1 MTLSAGTRLG
11 PYEILAPLG
20 AGGMGEVYRAR
31 DTRLGREVAVK
42 VLPERFAEDA
52 GALSRFERE
61 AKALAALSHPN
72 LLAIH
77 DFGREGSV
85 AYAVTE
91 LLEGETLRQRLTGR
105 ELPWRDAVEIAAAIA
120 DGLAAA
126 HSRGVIHRDLKPEN
140 VFLTSHGTVKILDFG
155 LARRERVV
163 PSGEESHS
171 PTLTQQTEPGSVMG
185 TPGYMAPEQLSGA
198 PGDARSDMF
207 SLGCVLYETL
217 SGRRAFP
224 GRTGAESM
232 AAILR
237 DTPPEL
243 AQLGKSVPA
252 DFDRIVARC
261 LEKDPEKRFQSA
273 RDLAFALRGV
283 GRQSRVS
290 VAPTPRKARRRRGRI
305 AVLPLRNLSA
315 DPEQDYFVDGV
326 TEALISDLAKISSLH
341 VISRTTAMAYRG
353 STKTLPQIAL
363 ELDVDTIVEGSVA
376 RSGQRIRITAQLIK
390 ASTDTPLWADDFDRD
405 LRDMLS
411 LQGEIARTIA
421 TQIKAKLTPE
431 ERVRLSTARAVDPQA
446 HEAYLKGRFYWNK
459 RPMGISTG
467 IEYFRQAIAIDP
479 TYAAPYAGLADSY
492 ATLGSWE
499 NGTLPPKAGFE
510 KAKAA
515 ASKALELDP
524 KLSDAHNSL
533 AYTHLHYDWDW
544 RTSEKEFRRA
554 IELNPGNT
562 DALHWYSHFLTAMSQ
577 HEDSLAATNQGLQ
590 LSPLDPTLNFH
601 LAWAHYLARKPD
613 LCIAQS
619 KKGIELDLHP
629 FWFHFFLGWGYEQG
643 GMYPEAIEALGEA
656 VKRSKESPV
665 TIWVLAHAY
674 AVGGRTAEA
683 NRLLENLVE
692 SSRQKYIPPYEIGMV
707 HLGLGEK
714 DRAFEWFQKAFEE
727 RSGWMAYLK
736 VDPRLDRVRSD
747 PRLADLMRRVG
758 FQN

>member
-1 MTLSAGTRLG
+1 MRLG
-11 PYEILAPLG
+11 PYEILAVLG

-31 DTRLGREVAVK
+31 DTRLDREIAIK
-42 VLPERFAEDA
+42 VLPERFAEDPA
-52 GALSRFERE
+52 ALSRFERE

-85 AYAVTE
+85 AFAVTE
-91 LLEGETLRQRLTGR
+91 LLEGETLRQRLTEKR
-105 ELPWRDAVEIAAAIA
+105 LPWREAVEIGAAIA

-140 VFLTSHGTVKILDFG
+140 VFLTSHGMVKILDFG
-155 LARRERVV
+155 LARREPVA
-163 PSGEESHS
+163 PAAGETQS
-171 PTLTQQTEPGSVMG
+171 PTATQQTEAGVVMG
-185 TPGYMAPEQLSGA
+185 TASYMAPEQVSGM
-198 PGDARSDMF
+198 PGDARSDIF
-207 SLGCVLYETL
+207 SFGCVLHEML
-217 SGRRAFP
+217 SGRRCFS
-224 GRTGAESM
+224 GRSGAEIM
-232 AAILR
+232 AAVLR
-237 DTPPEL
+237 DPPPD
-243 AQLGKSVPA
+243 LGESVKGLPA
-252 DFDRIVARC
+252 DLGRIVARC
-261 LEKDPEKRFQSA
+261 LQKQAEQRFQSA

-283 GRQSRVS
+283 GPESGTSPQ
-290 VAPTPRKARRRRGRI
+290 PTPRKVRGKRGRI

-326 TEALISDLAKISSLH
+326 TEALISDLAKIRSLH
-341 VISRTTAMAYRG
+341 VISRTTAMAYKG
-353 STKTLPQIAL
+353 SAKTLPQIAL
-363 ELDVDTIVEGSVA
+363 ELNVDTIVEGSVA
-376 RSGQRIRITAQLIK
+376 RSGQRVRITAQLIK
-390 ASTDTPLWADDFDRD
+390 AATDTPLWSDDFERD

-431 ERVRLSTARAVDPQA
+431 ERVRLSTARAVNPQA

-459 RPMGISTG
+459 RPMGIVAG
-467 IEYFRQAIAIDP
+467 IEYFQQAIAIDP

-499 NGTLPPKAGFE
+499 NGTLPPKEGFE

-515 ASKALELDP
+515 ASRALELDP
-524 KLSDAHNSL
+524 KSSDAHNSL

-544 RTSEKEFRRA
+544 QASEKEFRRA
-554 IELNPGNT
+554 IESNPGNT
-562 DALHWYSHFLTAMSQ
+562 DALHWYSHFLTAMGR
-577 HEDSLAATNQGLQ
+577 HEDSLTTTNQGLQ

-613 LCIAQS
+613 SCIVQS
-619 KKGIELDLHP
+619 RKGIELDLHP
-629 FWFHFFLGWGYEQG
+629 FWFHFFLGWGYEQE
-643 GMYPEAIEALGEA
+643 GMYAEAIEALEEA

-692 SSRQKYIPPYEIGMV
+692 RARQKYFPPYEIGMV
-707 HLGLGEK
+707 YLGLGQK
-714 DRAFEWFQKAFEE
+714 DRAFEWFEKAFEE
-727 RSGWMAYLK
+727 RSGWMAYLM
-736 VDPRLDRVRSD
+736 VDPRLDPVRAD
-747 PRLADLMRRVG
+747 PRFASLLRRVG
-758 FQN
+758 FS